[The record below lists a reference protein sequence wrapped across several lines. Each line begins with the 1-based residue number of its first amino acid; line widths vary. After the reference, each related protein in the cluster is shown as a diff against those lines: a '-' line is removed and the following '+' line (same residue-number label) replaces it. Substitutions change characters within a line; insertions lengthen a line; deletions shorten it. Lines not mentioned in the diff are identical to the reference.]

1 VDAAREAV
9 PDIGLAGDTIVGF
22 CGETEADFMKTVEL
36 HERTRY
42 QNAYMFMYSERD
54 YTPAKDLGLVD
65 DVPFGGF
72 RQLPQKTTP
81 EAPHSVHAGQCL
93 KVHQ

>member
-1 VDAAREAV
+1 M
-9 PDIGLAGDTIVGF
+9 F
-22 CGETEADFMKTVEL
+22 
-36 HERTRY
+36 ER
-42 QNAYMFMYSERD
+42 
-54 YTPAKDLGLVD
+54 L
-65 DVPFGGF
+65 GGF